1 MRPLPLLRPIH
12 EAVSP
17 FLMTAMTL
25 RSLLLSLLLVSLPVS
40 GSSLSFA
47 QTDVRATQGDSTPR
61 WTLRA
66 GIGTMIST
74 FEDDGGAV
82 SVEIGRRFDTGFV
95 GTIGVTRSRTS
106 GTYSEF
112 DLLFEGDSFD
122 VSHTT
127 VHLGFAYPLPLFGSH
142 VLTVGTGAVY
152 TRSRAVVGYA
162 DVFVDE
168 TTTQV
173 FIGEIGM
180 STIQEA
186 NAGLL
191 LSSEYLYRR
200 SRFEVG
206 VRVQGHLLYDVG
218 LNQFVVGPVVGVRF

>member
-1 MRPLPLLRPIH
+1 
-12 EAVSP
+12 
-17 FLMTAMTL
+17 MTAMTL
-25 RSLLLSLLLVSLPVS
+25 RSLLLSVLLAGLPMW

-47 QTDVRATQGDSTPR
+47 QTDVRADQDDAAPQ

-66 GIGTMIST
+66 GIGTMMST

-95 GTIGVTRSRTS
+95 GTIGMTRGRTAGS
-106 GTYSEF
+106 YSEF
-112 DLLFEGDSFD
+112 DVLFEGDTFD
-122 VSHTT
+122 VFHTT

-152 TRSRAVVGYA
+152 TRSRSMVGYA
-162 DVFVDE
+162 DIWMDE
-168 TTTQV
+168 TTNEV
-173 FIGEIGM
+173 FIVETGM
-180 STIQEA
+180 DTIQDA

-206 VRVQGHLLYDVG
+206 MRVQGHLLYDIG

>member
-1 MRPLPLLRPIH
+1 MI
-12 EAVSP
+12 
-17 FLMTAMTL
+17 L
-25 RSLLLSLLLVSLPVS
+25 RSLLLSTLLVSILAYCPL
-40 GSSLSFA
+40 LSFA
-47 QTDVRATQGDSTPR
+47 QTTARPAQVDSVPQ

-82 SVEIGRRFDTGFV
+82 SVEIGRRFDTGFT
-95 GTIGVTRSRTS
+95 GTIGITRGRTS
-106 GTYSEF
+106 RTYSEF
-112 DLLFEGDSFD
+112 DILFEGDTYD
-122 VSHTT
+122 ISHTT

-152 TRSRAVVGYA
+152 TRGRAMVGYA
-162 DVFVDE
+162 DVLLDE
-168 TTTQV
+168 TTNEV
-173 FIGEIGM
+173 FIGETGM
-180 STIQEA
+180 STIRDV

-206 VRVQGHLLYDVG
+206 MRVHGHLLYDVG
-218 LNQFVVGPVVGVRF
+218 LHQFVVGPVVGVRF